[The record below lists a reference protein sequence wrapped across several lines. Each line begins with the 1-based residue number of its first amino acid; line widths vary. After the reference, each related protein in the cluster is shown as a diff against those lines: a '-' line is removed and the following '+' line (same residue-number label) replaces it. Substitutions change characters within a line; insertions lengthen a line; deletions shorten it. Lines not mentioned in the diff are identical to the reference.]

1 MEANEVLEFGEIDL
15 QAPST
20 ADRYSLGLLTYRPEK
35 EAIMGELSYFD
46 INKADN
52 SFRSVVNVL
61 ELDGAANP
69 LGLFAGA
76 IVGTF
81 LGAIFVT
88 LFRVQKAVENLPTHE
103 VRDIL
108 TIIGKELGR
117 AVFIFLKATV
127 AAGIVILVLQ
137 STSGVKFPIEVSVND
152 FYGGLV
158 MGLIGERVASG
169 VYEWIVKP

>member
-1 MEANEVLEFGEIDL
+1 
-15 QAPST
+15 
-20 ADRYSLGLLTYRPEK
+20 
-35 EAIMGELSYFD
+35 
-46 INKADN
+46 
-52 SFRSVVNVL
+52 
-61 ELDGAANP
+61 
-69 LGLFAGA
+69 
-76 IVGTF
+76 
-81 LGAIFVT
+81 
-88 LFRVQKAVENLPTHE
+88 LPTHE

-127 AAGIVILVLQ
+127 AAGSVILVLQ